1 MKALEYLQYLH
12 KLADVTPSKPEKPIA
27 VTQEK
32 SRQEAFDETM
42 SDALKASKDMKKD
55 TVSVKPGT
63 SKSLKPV
70 AKWTG
75 KGRVQQPQKSNVV
88 SKPVTTAMSSKLSSF
103 EDKVAMLQKIAV
115 SPALALRALEK
126 SRQLGRYIDPDT
138 LRLYTKTL
146 GKGVGSLKNELEY
159 AGIDALH
166 RLRNFD
172 PKETIK
178 GLAADASKSVG
189 SWADRNAYGLAAGMY
204 VLPNMLPS
212 FSPTIKIKSKAL
224 GGQVPQIMNFPQ
236 MGPGGIRYAN

>member
-1 MKALEYLQYLH
+1 MRALEYLQYLH

-55 TVSVKPGT
+55 TGSVKPGT
-63 SKSLKPV
+63 SKSIKPV

-88 SKPVTTAMSSKLSSF
+88 SKKVTTSMSSKLALLNYMNK
-103 EDKVAMLQKIAV
+103 EALDLGTIRRAMAARMLQSGGTMAPDLFNMYARRMAAAAKP
-115 SPALALRALEK
+115 SLR
-126 SRQLGRYIDPDT
+126 G
-138 LRLYTKTL
+138 
-146 GKGVGSLKNELEY
+146 ELES
-159 AGIDALH
+159 AGIDAL
-166 RLRNFD
+166 RKIRNFD

-189 SWADRNAYGLAAGMY
+189 NWADRNAYGLAAGMY

-224 GGQVPQIMNFPQ
+224 GGQMPQIMNFPQ